1 MAQSKLAFNYGVAS
15 DVGTV
20 RDTNQDSAFAGKNF
34 LLVADGMG
42 GHAGGDVASTIT
54 VTMLSPLDAAANP
67 RGIARNRL
75 TEKEAISLL
84 ERSVVQI
91 YLAIIEAVKENHELA
106 GMGTTLTGILRAED
120 AYVCAH
126 LGDSRAYLM
135 HENKLT
141 QITHDHTFVQHLVD
155 SGKISTEEAMTHPQK
170 NVVMRVLGD
179 FEVDLNPD
187 IKSLTITRGDRYL
200 LCSDGVC
207 GVLDNDEIEAILQNT
222 LDVND
227 AAQKL
232 VQRAME
238 AGSTDNCTA
247 VVADV
252 VPERELTSRQD
263 VPIFAGAA
271 HESLQDYLNEI
282 VERGKRA
289 TIDTDIKSL
298 TKPDSPAKSA
308 KRSLFSFFKKRN
320 DHDRQG

>member
-1 MAQSKLAFNYGVAS
+1 M
-15 DVGTV
+15 
-20 RDTNQDSAFAGKNF
+20 
-34 LLVADGMG
+34 
-42 GHAGGDVASTIT
+42 
-54 VTMLSPLDAAANP
+54 
-67 RGIARNRL
+67 
-75 TEKEAISLL
+75 
-84 ERSVVQI
+84 
-91 YLAIIEAVKENHELA
+91 
-106 GMGTTLTGILRAED
+106 
-120 AYVCAH
+120 
-126 LGDSRAYLM
+126 
-135 HENKLT
+135 
-141 QITHDHTFVQHLVD
+141 
-155 SGKISTEEAMTHPQK
+155 
-170 NVVMRVLGD
+170 
-179 FEVDLNPD
+179 
-187 IKSLTITRGDRYL
+187 
-200 LCSDGVC
+200 
-207 GVLDNDEIEAILQNT
+207 LDNDEIEAILQNT